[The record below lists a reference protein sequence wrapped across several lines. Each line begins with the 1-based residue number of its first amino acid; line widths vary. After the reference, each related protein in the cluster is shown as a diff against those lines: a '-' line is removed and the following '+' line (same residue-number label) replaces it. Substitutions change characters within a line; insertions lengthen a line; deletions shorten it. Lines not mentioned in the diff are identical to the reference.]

1 MTTDEIQL
9 LRLFLLN
16 VLHISGAKGMSER
29 LLAQEARFQCSP
41 AVTDLQLRLEL
52 RALGDCGW
60 ALSFN
65 PALGDL
71 RWRATAA
78 GSSVLAEL
86 ELA

>member
-1 MTTDEIQL
+1 MTTDEIQQ

-29 LLAQEARFQCSP
+29 LLAQEARFLCWP
-41 AVTDLQLRLEL
+41 AATDLQLRREL
-52 RALGDCGW
+52 RALGHRGW

-65 PALGDL
+65 SALSGV

-86 ELA
+86 DLA